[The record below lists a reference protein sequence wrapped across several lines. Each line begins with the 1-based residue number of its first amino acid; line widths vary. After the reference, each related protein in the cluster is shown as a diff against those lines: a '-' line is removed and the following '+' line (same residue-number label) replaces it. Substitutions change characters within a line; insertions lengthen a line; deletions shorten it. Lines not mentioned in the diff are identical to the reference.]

1 MKVVTAEQMRQID
14 RISIEDYSIPGFILM
29 NNAGKSIAD
38 FIADKFPGK
47 SIAVFCGKGNNG
59 GDGFAASFYLKNAGY
74 NVIIYLAGYKD
85 GVSNTSDLFLKMC
98 EKSGVPLFETGEHD
112 DPEFIPD
119 KNMVLIDALTG
130 TGFKGA
136 PSGTLLKF
144 INIINSSECIVIAAD
159 IPSGLPSDG
168 EGPHGPAVSAD
179 YTITMGLPKISLVTY
194 PGAEYCGNVYAAD
207 IGFPGELTD
216 SSDIKTSLADEYIIK
231 NLPSGL
237 ETEAYKS
244 KRGHT
249 LIIGG
254 FSGMEGAA
262 LLTASA
268 LFRTGTGLATLL
280 TDCEARKITAGKIPE
295 LMTISFPDIPE
306 KSRIIELINVEK
318 YSSLIIG
325 PGMGRTGYASMIFT
339 IVMDNLSDT
348 KINKVLI
355 DGDGLYHLSIYL
367 KEKKLPEN
375 IQFIITPHFMEASGI
390 SGKTVEEIKA
400 TRLESCRSIASYSKT
415 VCLLKGPGSIVSDG
429 ENSIINT
436 TGNPAL
442 ATAGSGDVL
451 SGIIGS
457 FMNMDI
463 PIIQAGAAGMYI
475 HGLCADIFLSENP
488 QYTMKSGDIIERIRE
503 AFKIAKYENK

>member
-1 MKVVTAEQMRQID
+1 VKVVTAEQMRLID
-14 RISIEDYSIPGFILM
+14 KTSIEDYLIPGYILM

-38 FIADKFPGK
+38 FIADKIK
-47 SIAVFCGKGNNG
+47 VKKIAVFCGKGNNG
-59 GDGFAASFYLKNAGY
+59 GDGFAAAFYLHNSGF
-74 NVIIYLAGYKD
+74 NVELYLAGYKKD
-85 GVSNTSDLFLKMC
+85 VSPASDLFLRIC
-98 EKSGVPLFETGEHD
+98 DKSGIPIHEIRDED
-112 DPEFIPD
+112 NPEFTPD
-119 KNMVLIDALTG
+119 ENTAIIDAVTG
-130 TGFKGA
+130 TGFSGT
-136 PSGTLLKF
+136 PSGTVHKF
-144 INIINSSECIVIAAD
+144 INIINSSGCTVFAAD
-159 IPSGLPSDG
+159 IPSGLPADG
-168 EGPHGPAVSAD
+168 GEPCGPAVYAD
-179 YTITMGLPKISLVTY
+179 YTITMGLPKISLVTW

-207 IGFPGELTD
+207 IGFPPEFTESSTLKVSLTD
-216 SSDIKTSLADEYIIK
+216 EVIVM
-231 NLPSGL
+231 NLPCTL
-237 ETEAYKS
+237 EAESYKG

-268 LFRTGTGLATLL
+268 LFKTGTGLATLL

-306 KSRIIELINVEK
+306 KSRIVELIDNEK

-339 IVMDNLSDT
+339 IVIDNLPLT
-348 KINKVLI
+348 KIKKVLI

-375 IQFIITPHFMEASGI
+375 IQFIITPHFMEASRI
-390 SGKTVEEIKA
+390 SGKAVEEIMA
-400 TRLESCRSIASYSKT
+400 SRLESCGEIAAYSKT
-415 VCLLKGPGSIVSDG
+415 VCLLKGPGSIISDG
-429 ENSIINT
+429 EYSVINT

-463 PIIQAGAAGMYI
+463 PLIQAGAAGMYI
-475 HGLCADIFLSENP
+475 HGLCADIYLSENP
-488 QYTMKSGDIIERIRE
+488 QYTMKAGDIIDRIRE
-503 AFKIAKYENK
+503 ALKIALY